1 MLCALLIMT
10 SGATSS
16 AIIPNSSRSA
26 LRPWHFLLFAVVY
39 VYAFPYF
46 NKLRSAQEIPRLIL
60 TLEIVDHGT
69 FSLNQR
75 MHEFVSR
82 NDISIGPDK
91 RIYSNKSPG
100 PSLVAVP
107 VYLLAKALG
116 VTSIRGCMWAF
127 RIGAIALPT
136 ILFLPI
142 FYRLAGRFSQD
153 EYARRAAL
161 SAYAIGSPVLVYA
174 QMLLG
179 HQLAGICLGT
189 AFFFSTRVIDNDSR
203 RPLLLAAVAGFFASL
218 APAMDY
224 QATLVAPLIGLYLFF
239 RTPTDR
245 WRRTMVFG
253 LASLPGLTGLAAYHQ
268 SCFGS
273 PFKIGYAYGID
284 RAPETGIL
292 GFIGPNL
299 DSFYHILLAP
309 SNGLLVMV
317 PWVLLAAVGVV
328 ILFRDKERWVRL
340 RGVTVTCVIVAG
352 VYLLF
357 VGSML
362 PYMARGGW
370 SAGPRQL
377 VATLPFLGWLS
388 VAGFEWAGRRM
399 ITTVVVTGLV
409 ITSGIIFL
417 AAVTTYPHWPDG
429 LTNPLYDLSF
439 PLLSQGYSV
448 HSLGTLL
455 GLRGIPAVIP
465 LFVFAL
471 GMILWL
477 QVGHRPRPFA
487 SGLLGILFATML
499 LVGYSYF
506 PRSGPYAQHVQR
518 FAISQWEPTK

>member
-1 MLCALLIMT
+1 MHSDFLIMT
-10 SGATSS
+10 SGAALPTKIQGSS
-16 AIIPNSSRSA
+16 LSP
-26 LRPWHFLLFAVVY
+26 LRPWHFLLLAVIY

-46 NKLRSAQEIPRLIL
+46 DKLRSAQEIPRLIL

-75 MHEFVSR
+75 MNEFVSQH
-82 NDISIGPDK
+82 DISIGPDK

-100 PSLVAVP
+100 PSFVAVP

-136 ILFLPI
+136 ILFLPV

-153 EYARRAAL
+153 ERARRAAL
-161 SAYAIGSPVLVYA
+161 AAYAIGSPVLVYA

-179 HQLAGICLGT
+179 HQLAGVCLGT
-189 AFFFSTRVIDNDSR
+189 AFFFSTRVVDNDSR
-203 RPLLLAAVAGFFASL
+203 RPLVLAAAAGFFASL

-224 QATLVAPLIGLYLFF
+224 QAALVAPVIGLYLFL
-239 RTPTDR
+239 RTPKER
-245 WRRTMVFG
+245 WRRMLVFG

-273 PFKIGYAYGID
+273 PFKIGYAYAID

-299 DSFYHILLAP
+299 ESFYHILLAP

-317 PWVLLAAVGVV
+317 TWVLLAVVGVV
-328 ILFRDKERWVRL
+328 IIVRDKERWTRL
-340 RGVTVTCVIVAG
+340 RSATVTCIIVVG

-399 ITTVVVTGLV
+399 ITTVIMTGLV
-409 ITSGIIFL
+409 ITSSVIFL

-439 PLLSQGYSV
+439 PLLYQGYSV
-448 HSLGTLL
+448 HSLGTLF
-455 GLRGIPAVIP
+455 GLRGIPAVLP
-465 LFVFAL
+465 LFTFVL
-471 GMILWL
+471 GMVLWL
-477 QVGHRPRPFA
+477 QVGHRPRPIA
-487 SGLLGILFATML
+487 TSLLGILFATVL

-506 PRSGPYAQHVQR
+506 PRSGAYAQHAQR